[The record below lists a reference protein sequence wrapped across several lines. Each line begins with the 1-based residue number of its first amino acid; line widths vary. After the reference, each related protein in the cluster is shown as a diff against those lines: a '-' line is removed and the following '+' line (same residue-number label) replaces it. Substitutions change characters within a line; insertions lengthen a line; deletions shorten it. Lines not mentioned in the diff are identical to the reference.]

1 MRPGDILGR
10 IFYVVTEINHRII
23 GSSEFKR
30 NLNGCCGIAYGKKS
44 WRKSLLKYCASARNL
59 FKFRLRS
66 DDKKNLMETKIFKL
80 NTPCSRVIRGFLVAY
95 GKKSLGEIF
104 NKIWPMA
111 RNQSSEFRRKY
122 NL

>member
-1 MRPGDILGR
+1 
-10 IFYVVTEINHRII
+10 
-23 GSSEFKR
+23 
-30 NLNGCCGIAYGKKS
+30 
-44 WRKSLLKYCASARNL
+44 
-59 FKFRLRS
+59 
-66 DDKKNLMETKIFKL
+66 METKIFKP

-111 RNQSSEFRRKY
+111 RNYSSSITY